1 MSRLRDFALPDL
13 GEGLTEGEI
22 LQWMV
27 KAGDTVTLNQPI
39 VEVETAKAAVEVPS
53 PFAGVV
59 TVIHHEAGTT
69 VDVGAVIIS
78 FDTDPSAGPLEAAA
92 GVAAAGAFANP
103 VESAAVRPTS
113 AVGDHPEVGDLVPRL
128 PDPGPSTSG
137 PSAREPGQEQ
147 GALIGEVGPT
157 GRTATLVGYGPRSVT
172 AVRRA
177 RVADAPAGPA
187 AGPAAIGSVAADP
200 AAAGSV
206 ATGPA
211 AADPAAT
218 GLAADLAAT
227 ALAAGPAAAGL
238 AAARSAG
245 AVAVLAKPPVRRLAR
260 ELGIDLALLHG
271 TGAGGTITRDD
282 VDAAAAGAPTC
293 AGVDGGAHPAFDP
306 AGRDATYDPAGRDAT
321 YDPATRERRIPVKGV
336 RKLTAQAMVG
346 SAFTA
351 PHVTEFITLDVTP
364 TMELVQRLKALPE
377 LAGVK
382 VTPLLLVAKA
392 LLLAVKRNPEVNATF
407 TEDEIVVKDYVH
419 LGIAAATPRGLLVP
433 NIKDADA
440 MSLVELAGAL
450 QDLVATARDGRTSPA
465 DMARG
470 TITIT
475 NVGVFGVDNGT
486 PILNPGEA
494 AILCFGAVRPMPWVV
509 DGEIVVRQVTQLA
522 LSFDHRCVD
531 GQLGSQFLADIARVL
546 ADPTTA
552 LAWS

>member
-78 FDTDPSAGPLEAAA
+78 FDTDPSAGRLEAAA
-92 GVAAAGAFANP
+92 GVAAAGAYANP
-103 VESAAVRPTS
+103 VESATGRSMS

-137 PSAREPGQEQ
+137 PSVREPGQEQ

-177 RVADAPAGPA
+177 RVADASAGPA
-187 AGPAAIGSVAADP
+187 APGPVAADP
-200 AAAGSV
+200 TAAGR
-206 ATGPA
+206 
-211 AADPAAT
+211 
-218 GLAADLAAT
+218 
-227 ALAAGPAAAGL
+227 

-282 VDAAAAGAPTC
+282 VDTAAAGAPTR
-293 AGVDGGAHPAFDP
+293 AEVDGGAAPAYDQ
-306 AGRDATYDPAGRDAT
+306 AGRDATYDPAGLVAT
-321 YDPATRERRIPVKGV
+321 YDPVTRERRIPVKGV
-336 RKLTAQAMVG
+336 RKMTAQAMVG

-364 TMELVQRLKALPE
+364 TMELVQRLRALPE

-392 LLLAVKRNPEVNATF
+392 LLLAVKRNPEVNVTF

-450 QDLVATARDGRTSPA
+450 QGLVATARDGRTSPA
-465 DMARG
+465 DMAGG